1 MTKNPLFSRFDQP
14 DVGEYF
20 APGLPFELDGS
31 HPVSMPAPPLGQD
44 TVELI
49 AGTPGLS
56 HDDITRLLSAGTI
69 G

>member
-1 MTKNPLFSRFDQP
+1 MR
-14 DVGEYF
+14 
-20 APGLPFELDGS
+20 
-31 HPVSMPAPPLGQD
+31 APPLGQD

-49 AGTPGLS
+49 AGRLGLS